1 MQRATF
7 TQMIAGTQAD
17 YDVVVASE
25 AAYNATLVDRV
36 LAAVRDLHGG
46 VQGYAVTRYEHSLQ
60 SATRALRDGRDEEYV
75 VMALVHDVGDSLAPW
90 THSELAAAILQP
102 FVRPELHWICA
113 HHGVFQLHYYGAFRW
128 RCSSR
133 WFDGCSP
140 SRATS
145 PRGSRATRH
154 PRAGCRAGG
163 PGRGRPTAPA
173 CRPAPR
179 AAASPSAGRR
189 CASGSCAPRRR
200 GRRARR
206 TGRTP

>member
-113 HHGVFQLHYYGAFRW
+113 HHGVFQLHYYGAFVGEDPDARE
-128 RCSSR
+128 RYR
-133 WFDGCSP
+133 GHEWFDACEEFCLRYDQASFDP
-140 SRATS
+140 AYANEPLEVFEPMVRRVFAE
-145 PRGSRATRH
+145 PRYL
-154 PRAGCRAGG
+154 
-163 PGRGRPTAPA
+163 
-173 CRPAPR
+173 
-179 AAASPSAGRR
+179 AARL
-189 CASGSCAPRRR
+189 
-200 GRRARR
+200 
-206 TGRTP
+206 